1 MNPDPMIGS
10 GGGTGDEN
18 LIDFRATEPIE
29 ALRESENEGIIECV
43 DRSIIVLDA
52 SWLGA
57 FT

>member
-1 MNPDPMIGS
+1 MIGS